1 MTRPDLSACRAAS
14 ARLGRFAALALLSL
28 LLGFGASA
36 ALAQSPAE
44 APPEAA
50 EPADPLVVREGFES
64 AQAMAAEEAQPV
76 AVPEPAS
83 APAAGSEPSLDA
95 RVEAAIRPV
104 ADAVSNFIFYAVRV
118 GGTDEDPVRFPLIVA
133 WLILGALV
141 FTFYFRFVNVRGFL
155 HGFKLLRGDY
165 SSKRDAGPGEV
176 SHFQALT
183 SAVSGTVGLG
193 NIAGVAV
200 AITIGGPGATFWMIL
215 AGLLGMSTKF
225 VECTLGVKYRI
236 VKPDGTVSGGPMYYL
251 SRGIAENYPGLKWF
265 GWKLAI
271 IFAVCTMLGAIGAGA
286 MFQANQA
293 YSQLLGV
300 TGGSEGP
307 LAGNALLFGLVY
319 AGLAG
324 AVVIGGITRIG
335 NVTSKLVPGMAL
347 LYVLGC
353 LFVIGSHFSQ
363 IPAAIGAIFAG
374 AFTGEGAVGGII
386 GALIVGF
393 RRAAFS
399 NEAGLGS
406 AAIAHS
412 AVKTREPVTEGFVAL
427 WEPFVDTVV
436 ICTMTALVIIITG
449 QYLVEGGGDG
459 VQLTSNAFGSVVSW
473 FPYVLTFAVLL
484 FAFSTTITWAYYGAK
499 AASFLTA
506 ESKGVLYGFKFFY
519 LGTAVLGCTLQLSSL
534 VDIAD
539 ALLFIMAIPN
549 LIGVYLLMPV
559 VKREMDRYFARLRA
573 GEFRNYRQQPEA

>member
-1 MTRPDLSACRAAS
+1 MIQRI
-14 ARLGRFAALALLSL
+14 ALALLLAASL
-28 LLGFGASA
+28 PAFAQDTAPVHAQGFETTEEAPA
-36 ALAQSPAE
+36 ETAQTPAE
-44 APPEAA
+44 AP
-50 EPADPLVVREGFES
+50 LVD
-64 AQAMAAEEAQPV
+64 A
-76 AVPEPAS
+76 PAS
-83 APAAGSEPSLDA
+83 ADAVPPSLDQ
-95 RVEAAIRPV
+95 RIEAFIRPM
-104 ADAVSNFIFYAVRV
+104 ADEVSGFIFHAVRV
-118 GGTDEDPVRFPLIVA
+118 GGTDEAPVMFPLIVG
-133 WLILGALV
+133 WLILAGVV
-141 FTFYFRFVNVRGFL
+141 FTLYFGFINVRGFA
-155 HGFKLLRGDY
+155 HGFRLLRGDY

-200 AITIGGPGATFWMIL
+200 AITIGGPGATFWMVL
-215 AGLLGMSTKF
+215 AGLLAMSTKF
-225 VECTLGVKYRI
+225 VECTLGVKYRLE
-236 VKPDGTVSGGPMYYL
+236 KPDGTVSGGPMYYL
-251 SRGIAENYPGLKWF
+251 SRGIAENYPSLKWF

-271 IFAVCTMLGAIGAGA
+271 IFAVCSMLGAIGAGA

-293 YSQLLGV
+293 YAQMLNV
-300 TGGSEGP
+300 TGGAEGP
-307 LAGNALLFGLVY
+307 LAGNGLWFGLAY
-319 AGLAG
+319 AALAG

-335 NVTSKLVPGMAL
+335 SVTSKLVPGMAA
-347 LYVLGC
+347 LYILGC
-353 LFVIGSHFSQ
+353 LFVILTNIGQ
-363 IPAAIGAIFAG
+363 LPGAVGAIFAG

-412 AVKTREPVTEGFVAL
+412 AVKTRDPVTEGFVAL
-427 WEPFVDTVV
+427 WEPFIDTVV

-449 QYLVEGGGDG
+449 QHLVEGGGDG

-473 FPYVLTFAVLL
+473 FPYVLTFAVFL
-484 FAFSTTITWAYYGAK
+484 FAFSTTITWGYYGAK
-499 AASFLTA
+499 AAAFLA
-506 ESKGVLYGFKFFY
+506 RESKGVLYGFKFFY
-519 LGTAVLGCTLQLSSL
+519 LIAAVVGCTLQLSSL

-559 VKREMDRYFARLRA
+559 VKRELNAYWARLKA
-573 GEFRNYRQQPEA
+573 GELRNFREQPEA

>member
-1 MTRPDLSACRAAS
+1 MAADP
-14 ARLGRFAALALLSL
+14 APLSL
-28 LLGFGASA
+28 D
-36 ALAQSPAE
+36 QRIE
-44 APPEAA
+44 A
-50 EPADPLVVREGFES
+50 F
-64 AQAMAAEEAQPV
+64 
-76 AVPEPAS
+76 
-83 APAAGSEPSLDA
+83 
-95 RVEAAIRPV
+95 IRPI
-104 ADAVSNFIFYAVRV
+104 ADAVSGFIFHAVRV
-118 GGTDEDPVRFPLIVA
+118 GGTDEAPVMFPLIVG
-133 WLILGALV
+133 WLILAGVV
-141 FTFYFRFVNVRGFL
+141 FTLYFGFINVRGFA
-155 HGFKLLRGDY
+155 HGFRLLRGDY

-200 AITIGGPGATFWMIL
+200 AITIGGPGATFWMVL
-215 AGLLGMSTKF
+215 AGLLAMSTKF
-225 VECTLGVKYRI
+225 VECTLGVKYRLE
-236 VKPDGTVSGGPMYYL
+236 KPDGTVSGGPMYYL

-271 IFAVCTMLGAIGAGA
+271 IFAVCSMLGAIGAGA

-293 YSQLLGV
+293 YAQLLNV
-300 TGGSEGP
+300 TGGAEGP
-307 LAGNALLFGLVY
+307 LAGNGLWFGLVY
-319 AGLAG
+319 AALAG

-335 NVTSKLVPGMAL
+335 SVTSKLVPGMAA
-347 LYVLGC
+347 LYIFGC
-353 LFVIGSHFSQ
+353 LFVIVANAGQ
-363 IPAAIGAIFAG
+363 LPAAIVAIFEG

-412 AVKTREPVTEGFVAL
+412 AVKTRDPVTEGFVAL
-427 WEPFVDTVV
+427 WEPFIDTVV

-449 QYLVEGGGDG
+449 QHLVEGSGDG

-473 FPYVLTFAVLL
+473 FPYVLTFAVFL
-484 FAFSTTITWAYYGAK
+484 FAFSTTITWGYYGAK
-499 AASFLTA
+499 AAAFLA
-506 ESKGVLYGFKFFY
+506 RESKGVLYGFKFFY
-519 LGTAVLGCTLQLSSL
+519 LVAAVVGCTLQLSSL

-559 VKREMDRYFARLRA
+559 VKRELNAYWARLKA
-573 GEFRNYRQQPEA
+573 GELRNYREQPET

>member
-1 MTRPDLSACRAAS
+1 MIQRI
-14 ARLGRFAALALLSL
+14 ALALLLAASL
-28 LLGFGASA
+28 PAFAQDTAPVHAQGFETTEEAPA
-36 ALAQSPAE
+36 ETAQTPAKAPLVDSPA
-44 APPEAA
+44 AA
-50 EPADPLVVREGFES
+50 D
-64 AQAMAAEEAQPV
+64 
-76 AVPEPAS
+76 AVP
-83 APAAGSEPSLDA
+83 PSLDQ
-95 RVEAAIRPV
+95 RIEAFIRPM
-104 ADAVSNFIFYAVRV
+104 ADEVSGFIFHAVRV
-118 GGTDEDPVRFPLIVA
+118 GGTDEAPVMFPLIVG
-133 WLILGALV
+133 WLILAGVV
-141 FTFYFRFVNVRGFL
+141 FTLYFGFINVRGFA
-155 HGFKLLRGDY
+155 HGFRLLRGDY

-200 AITIGGPGATFWMIL
+200 AITIGGPGATFWMVL
-215 AGLLGMSTKF
+215 AGLLAMSTKF
-225 VECTLGVKYRI
+225 VECTLGVKYRLE
-236 VKPDGTVSGGPMYYL
+236 KPDGTVSGGPMYYL
-251 SRGIAENYPGLKWF
+251 SRGIAENYPSLKWF

-271 IFAVCTMLGAIGAGA
+271 IFAVCSMLGAIGAGA

-293 YSQLLGV
+293 YAQMLNV
-300 TGGSEGP
+300 TGGAEGP
-307 LAGNALLFGLVY
+307 LAGNGLWFGLAY
-319 AGLAG
+319 AALAG

-335 NVTSKLVPGMAL
+335 SVTSKLVPGMAA
-347 LYVLGC
+347 LYILGC
-353 LFVIGSHFSQ
+353 LFVILTNIGQ
-363 IPAAIGAIFAG
+363 LPGAVGAIFAG

-412 AVKTREPVTEGFVAL
+412 AVKTRDPVTEGFVAL
-427 WEPFVDTVV
+427 WEPFIDTVV

-449 QYLVEGGGDG
+449 QHLVEGGGDG

-473 FPYVLTFAVLL
+473 FPYVLTFAVFL
-484 FAFSTTITWAYYGAK
+484 FAFSTTITWGYYGAK
-499 AASFLTA
+499 AAAFLA
-506 ESKGVLYGFKFFY
+506 RESKGVLYGFKFFY
-519 LGTAVLGCTLQLSSL
+519 LIAAVVGCTLQLSSL

-559 VKREMDRYFARLRA
+559 VKRELNAYWARLKA
-573 GEFRNYRQQPEA
+573 GELRNFREQPEA

>member
-1 MTRPDLSACRAAS
+1 MIQRV
-14 ARLGRFAALALLSL
+14 ALALLL
-28 LLGFGASA
+28 AFGLP
-36 ALAQSPAE
+36 ALAQDSAPEGNQGFETVQAAE
-44 APPEAA
+44 AADAAQA
-50 EPADPLVVREGFES
+50 EPAPP
-64 AQAMAAEEAQPV
+64 QAAPAPAMS
-76 AVPEPAS
+76 AVPD
-83 APAAGSEPSLDA
+83 APATAVEPSLDQ
-95 RVEAAIRPV
+95 RIEAMIRPV
-104 ADAVSNFIFYAVRV
+104 ADAVSGQIFRAVRV
-118 GGTDEDPVRFPLIVA
+118 GGTDEAPVMFPLIVG
-133 WLILGALV
+133 WLILGGLV
-141 FTFYFRFVNVRGFL
+141 FTVYLGFINLRGFA
-155 HGFKLLRGDY
+155 HGFRLLRGDF

-200 AITIGGPGATFWMIL
+200 AITIGGPGATFWMVL

-225 VECTLGVKYRI
+225 VECTLGVKYRLE
-236 VKPDGTVSGGPMYYL
+236 KADGTVSGGPMYYL
-251 SRGIAENYPGLKWF
+251 SRGIAENYPGMKWF

-271 IFAVCTMLGAIGAGA
+271 IFAICTMLGAIGAGA

-293 YSQLLGV
+293 YSQLLNV
-300 TGGSEGP
+300 TGGAEGP
-307 LAGNALLFGLVY
+307 LAGNALWFGLAY
-319 AGLAG
+319 AALAG
-324 AVVIGGITRIG
+324 AVVLGGITRIG
-335 NVTSKLVPGMAL
+335 SVTAKLVPSMAV

-353 LFVIGSHFSQ
+353 LFVILTNIGQ
-363 IPAAIGAIFAG
+363 LPGAIGAIFTG

-406 AAIAHS
+406 SAIAHS
-412 AVKTREPVTEGFVAL
+412 AVKTRDPVTEGFVAL
-427 WEPFVDTVV
+427 WEPFIDTVV

-449 QYLVEGGGDG
+449 QYLVAGGGDG

-484 FAFSTTITWAYYGAK
+484 FAFSTTITWGYYGAK
-499 AASFLTA
+499 AAAFMA
-506 ESKGVLYGFKFFY
+506 RENKGVLYGFKIFY
-519 LGTAVLGCTLQLSSL
+519 LFTAVLGCTLQLSSL

-559 VKREMDRYFARLRA
+559 VKRELNAYWARLKSGQLRS
-573 GEFRNYRQQPEA
+573 YREQPES

>member
-1 MTRPDLSACRAAS
+1 MIQRV
-14 ARLGRFAALALLSL
+14 ALALLL
-28 LLGFGASA
+28 AFGLP
-36 ALAQSPAE
+36 ALAQDSAPEGNQGFETVQAAEAADAAQAEPAPAE
-44 APPEAA
+44 AV
-50 EPADPLVVREGFES
+50 PAP
-64 AQAMAAEEAQPV
+64 AMS
-76 AVPEPAS
+76 AVPD
-83 APAAGSEPSLDA
+83 APAAAVEPSLDQ
-95 RVEAAIRPV
+95 RIEAMIRPV
-104 ADAVSNFIFYAVRV
+104 ADAVSGQIFRAVRV
-118 GGTDEDPVRFPLIVA
+118 GGTDEAPVMFPLIVG
-133 WLILGALV
+133 WLILGGLV
-141 FTFYFRFVNVRGFL
+141 FTVYLGFINLRGFA
-155 HGFKLLRGDY
+155 HGFRLLRGDF

-200 AITIGGPGATFWMIL
+200 AITIGGPGATFWMVL

-225 VECTLGVKYRI
+225 VECTLGVKYRLE
-236 VKPDGTVSGGPMYYL
+236 KTDGTVSGGPMYYL
-251 SRGIAENYPGLKWF
+251 SRGIAENYPGTAMKWF

-271 IFAVCTMLGAIGAGA
+271 IFAICTMLGAIGAGA

-293 YSQLLGV
+293 YSQLLNV
-300 TGGSEGP
+300 TGGAEGP
-307 LAGNALLFGLVY
+307 LAGNALWFGLAY
-319 AGLAG
+319 AALAG
-324 AVVIGGITRIG
+324 AVVLGGITRIG
-335 NVTSKLVPGMAL
+335 SVTAKLVPSMAV

-353 LFVIGSHFSQ
+353 LFVILTNIGQ
-363 IPAAIGAIFAG
+363 LPGAIGAIFTG

-406 AAIAHS
+406 SAIAHS
-412 AVKTREPVTEGFVAL
+412 AVKTRDPVTEGFVAL
-427 WEPFVDTVV
+427 WEPFIDTVV

-449 QYLVEGGGDG
+449 QYLVAGGGDG

-484 FAFSTTITWAYYGAK
+484 FAFSTTITWGYYGAK
-499 AASFLTA
+499 AAAFMA
-506 ESKGVLYGFKFFY
+506 RENKGVLYGFKIFY
-519 LGTAVLGCTLQLSSL
+519 LFTAVLGCTLQLSSL

-559 VKREMDRYFARLRA
+559 VKRELNAYWARLRS
-573 GEFRNYRQQPEA
+573 GQLRSYREQPES